1 MTFFPTANQ
10 RRAFSIAM
18 LLVATTVGATI
29 ALGHSL
35 PVAQTVKNNATYA
48 SVVGPIEIYWPYRS
62 DGTYG
67 GINVSSA
74 NVLLKPAGTD
84 GADCTQSPLPA
95 SVITCG
101 TGIDVAAIPVTCP
114 VATYTDACARISLP
128 LSRALEA
135 GSYEL
140 VYQVAHL
147 DGFIERTIV
156 KFTVDPSYVPPP
168 PSPSPSPRPS
178 ASPRPS
184 PSPSAIGS
192 PSPSPS
198 APIGLSPSPAHA
210 SPTATTVPSNGSPSA
225 TAALSPESSASGS
238 AQPSASPLPG
248 GSVAPSVLQHDPF
261 TLTGSQ
267 WAALAVALPI
277 IAVAAATSARRKSR
291 E

>member
-1 MTFFPTANQ
+1 MFPSSN
-10 RRAFSIAM
+10 RRCAFSIAM
-18 LLVATTVGATI
+18 LLVATTVFATV

-35 PVAQTVKNNATYA
+35 PVSQTVKNNATYA
-48 SVVGPIEIYWPYRS
+48 SVSGPIEVYWPYQT

-84 GADCTQSPLPA
+84 GADCTQRPLPA
-95 SVITCG
+95 TVITCG
-101 TGIDVAAIPVTCP
+101 TGADVATIPVTCT

-128 LSRALEA
+128 LSRALGA

-178 ASPRPS
+178 ASSPPS
-184 PSPSAIGS
+184 PSPNSIGS

-198 APIGLSPSPAHA
+198 APNSFSPSPAQA
-210 SPTATTVPSNGSPSA
+210 SPTASTVPSSGSPSA
-225 TAALSPESSASGS
+225 TTAWSPEGSASSS
-238 AQPSASPLPG
+238 AQPNASPFPT
-248 GSVAPSVLQHDPF
+248 GSLAPSVLQHDPF

-277 IAVAAATSARRKSR
+277 VAVAAATSARRKSR